1 MGIGKWAL
9 VVLIVVEVTAYSC
22 DLEMNSWRKKP
33 RLKLN
38 DR

>member
-1 MGIGKWAL
+1 MGIVKWVL
-9 VVLIVVEVTAYSC
+9 VAIIVAKIAAYSC
-22 DLEMNSWRKKP
+22 DLEINSWRKKP